1 MAIRISRLARA
12 DLDDIRVYTRKQWGE
27 AQWYRYYRDLVDA
40 FSRIADDPTV
50 GRSRDLLRP
59 GMRSVTCGKHVI
71 FFAPVAAAGGAPVI
85 LRIVH
90 ERRNLPA
97 LAYYDHLDG

>member
-1 MAIRISRLARA
+1 MAIRLSRLARA
-12 DLDDIRVYTRKQWGE
+12 DLDEIRAYTRGKWGE
-27 AQWYRYYRDLVDA
+27 AEWYRYYRDLTDC
-40 FSRIADDPTV
+40 FLRIADDPTL
-50 GRSRDLLRP
+50 GRSRDLIRP
-59 GMRSVTCGKHVI
+59 GMRSMTCGKHVI

-90 ERRNLPA
+90 ERRHFPA